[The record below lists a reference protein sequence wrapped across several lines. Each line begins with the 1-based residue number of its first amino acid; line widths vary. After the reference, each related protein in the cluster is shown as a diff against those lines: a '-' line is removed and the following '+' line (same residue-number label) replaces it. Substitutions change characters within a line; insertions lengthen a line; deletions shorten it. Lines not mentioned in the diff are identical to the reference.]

1 MNSTYLI
8 LLMKKKNCFF
18 YDYISIQIFVVSQK
32 PLSKISIKGQGSYS
46 RKPRKSCFYH
56 NRMRPV
62 RAWRQLHLNEKEILA
77 SRSVLELLRCFFR
90 PFLPGAKQARNCW
103 ASQLHYFQLVSSL
116 RALGIYWRSLSA
128 GISAN

>member
-1 MNSTYLI
+1 MA
-8 LLMKKKNCFF
+8 FF

-46 RKPRKSCFYH
+46 RKPRKSCFLSQS
-56 NRMRPV
+56 NAPSESMTP
-62 RAWRQLHLNEKEILA
+62 ASLNEKEILA

-90 PFLPGAKQARNCW
+90 QFLPEAKQARDCW

-116 RALGIYWRSLSA
+116 RALGIY
-128 GISAN
+128 